1 MIEKSTGESL
11 ARTRLV
17 LGRVVRR
24 VGGRLG
30 VFLLTLFLLMAAFG
44 PALAPE
50 SPVEQSLA
58 DRLQRPGAE
67 HWLGTDEF
75 GRDVLSRLLYGTRIS
90 LFIGV
95 ISVVIGVAI
104 GGTLGLVTGYF
115 GGWVDQIGMRLMD
128 ILLAFPSILLAIIV
142 VAVLGPSLA
151 NAMIAVGVV
160 GVPHYARI
168 VRASVLAVREMP
180 FVEAE
185 RAVGAPNAR
194 ILRRTILPHCTAPV
208 LVQASLGLA
217 TAILDAAGLSFLGL
231 GAQPPTPEWG
241 AMLGQGRAYVIHA
254 PWVLVAPGAAILLTV
269 LGFNLVGDSL
279 RDALDP
285 RLAATFRDDASRS
298 LRGARGGTPRKST

>member
-1 MIEKSTGESL
+1 MTEKGRGESL
-11 ARTRLV
+11 ARTRRALT
-17 LGRVVRR
+17 RVGQRI
-24 VGGRLG
+24 GGRLG
-30 VFLLTLFLLMAAFG
+30 SLLLLVFLLMALFG
-44 PALAPE
+44 PSLAPGD
-50 SPVEQSLA
+50 PLEQSLA
-58 DRLQRPGAE
+58 HQLQEPGPR

-75 GRDVLSRLLYGTRIS
+75 GRDVLSRLLHGTRIS
-90 LFIGV
+90 LFIGL
-95 ISVVIGVAI
+95 ISVLIGVGV

-115 GGWVDQIGMRLMD
+115 GGWIDQIGMRLMD
-128 ILLAFPSILLAIIV
+128 VMLAFPSILLAVIV

-185 RAVGAPNAR
+185 RAVGAPDGR

-254 PWVLVAPGAAILLTV
+254 PWVLAAPGAAILLTV

-285 RLAATFRDDASRS
+285 RLAATFRDDASRAVP
-298 LRGARGGTPRKST
+298 GRKRSPNRDTT